1 MLSLL
6 KQFQKT
12 NAQCLR
18 ALQSLEP
25 ISSET
30 ACFPPVFRS
39 NLVPPML
46 LTRLKHHTSGVAVFF
61 DYFSVP
67 YFRCHIIIMLAIF
80 SFRSQPISDSMGIA
94 LGSGHVQNTC
104 SGWSPCLKP
113 QGIGIHNGSLL
124 LSISVHLCS
133 AWFLFCGLTV
143 LDGV

>member
-1 MLSLL
+1 M
-6 KQFQKT
+6 FQKT
-12 NAQCLR
+12 NAQSLR
-18 ALQSLEP
+18 ALQSLELF
-25 ISSET
+25 SSKT
-30 ACFPPVFRS
+30 ACFPPVFCVFLPVFRS

-104 SGWSPCLKP
+104 SGWSPCLKNL
-113 QGIGIHNGSLL
+113 GVLAYTMGACFLVYRSTCALRGS
-124 LSISVHLCS
+124 SSV
-133 AWFLFCGLTV
+133 V
-143 LDGV
+143 